1 MPFFKPSSVSDME
14 VFGFGSFLS
23 LCLAVW
29 LHQNVDVVLNT
40 PSSSIKVFITL
51 LYSFISGNVAFH
63 SVVTKY
69 RTQPFI
75 TINKPSKKKKKNLRP
90 NYPLDNFLH
99 LAYKGSALALLE
111 SRSHTCIILV
121 VEFSALYGPFMI

>member
-1 MPFFKPSSVSDME
+1 MFNGYFCHVSNQ
-14 VFGFGSFLS
+14 VQLVIWKFLDSAVSS
-23 LCLAVW
+23 LCVW
-29 LHQNVDVVLNT
+29 QFDDVVLNT

-75 TINKPSKKKKKNLRP
+75 TINKPSKKKKKTSDP
-90 NYPLDNFLH
+90 TTH
-99 LAYKGSALALLE
+99 L
-111 SRSHTCIILV
+111 II
-121 VEFSALYGPFMI
+121 FST

>member
-1 MPFFKPSSVSDME
+1 MPCFKPSSVSDME

-75 TINKPSKKKKKNLRP
+75 TINKPSKKKKKNPQTQL
-90 NYPLDNFLH
+90 PLDNFLH